1 MRNNFVLNDIVGNK
15 IVHPYWFVLHDVL
28 ISYYKILDPIEA
40 LHNKFK
46 TNNNNH
52 PKPITNNNTIMQQ
65 HHNSKKSLNAS
76 TKTASKGRDHLPDE
90 EHWTQTPAPKPSSK
104 KEKETTN
111 GRSSRKGKRTTKSP
125 SPPPSPK
132 ATPWFSEKHYK
143 APYKFNYAKNE
154 LIQHKFLSLQWL
166 KSQGFVFLELIEY
179 HGLKKLMEMKGTY
192 YPKLVRVFY
201 TTTHIDGDI
210 GFLCVKVK
218 GKHIVMILEVWE
230 EDVGLSFNGMME
242 NDKGLKDVGLTFNKI
257 TKYKNLMMD
266 PSTYTIFVSKGKG
279 KERFGTNPLLLEHRL
294 LAYMFAW
301 IITPSEINH
310 AQLIEEDL
318 LLINLMQG

>member
-1 MRNNFVLNDIVGNK
+1 M
-15 IVHPYWFVLHDVL
+15 
-28 ISYYKILDPIEA
+28 
-40 LHNKFK
+40 
-46 TNNNNH
+46 
-52 PKPITNNNTIMQQ
+52 
-65 HHNSKKSLNAS
+65 
-76 TKTASKGRDHLPDE
+76 
-90 EHWTQTPAPKPSSK
+90 
-104 KEKETTN
+104 
-111 GRSSRKGKRTTKSP
+111 GKRTTKSP

-166 KSQGFVFLELIEY
+166 KSQGFVFLELLEY